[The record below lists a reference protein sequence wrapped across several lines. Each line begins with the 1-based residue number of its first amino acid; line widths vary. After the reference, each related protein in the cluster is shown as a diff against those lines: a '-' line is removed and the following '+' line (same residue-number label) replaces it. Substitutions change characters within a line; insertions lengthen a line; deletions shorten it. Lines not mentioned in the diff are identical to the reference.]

1 MQKDFHHTV
10 TYVISRLAGFKHEEA
25 NTIAYAA
32 QYVDDATNSG
42 TIQFK
47 NGAMYSRIS
56 SAHGTY
62 DVHHHINQHENHL
75 VWVPFHFLPGNDGK
89 MYDEDVN
96 GKFINRLVCKPDSPI
111 SRDML
116 DMCIRD
122 AHKKYALHR
131 LGITM
136 HVYADTFAHKGFTGK
151 IHEVNKVYNLKLEN
165 EDLNYLDEKKYKALT
180 ERFPMGHG
188 AALEC
193 PDKPYLR
200 WSYKNG
206 FGEEITR
213 DNLSDF
219 MHAVN
224 VLHAQLLRYRYE
236 LDNDADMPELKDTDL
251 QQIEANFKNF
261 TNPKGDERHEMW
273 IESIAN
279 GDFSFGPQELIYIP
293 KGEGSWKDT
302 AIKQKSFFDR
312 LDDRF
317 DYQDDFLN
325 SDWKLFHDA
334 LQEHRLTI
342 IHDVLP
348 KYGICVS

>member
-10 TYVISRLAGFKHEEA
+10 TYVLARLAGFEHKES

-32 QYVDDATNSG
+32 QYVDDATNAG
-42 TIQFK
+42 TLQFE

-62 DVHHHINQHENHL
+62 DLHHHVNQHENHL
-75 VWVPFHFLPGNDGK
+75 VWVPFHFLPGNNGK
-89 MYDEDVN
+89 TSDEETT
-96 GKFINRLVCKPDSPI
+96 GKFINKLVCRPDSPV
-111 SRDML
+111 SREML
-116 DMCIRD
+116 DMCVRD
-122 AHKKYALHR
+122 SHKNYALHR

-136 HVYADTFAHKGFTGK
+136 HVYADTFAHKGFAGK
-151 IHEVNKVYNLKLEN
+151 IHEVNKVYDLKLEN
-165 EDLNYLDEKKYKALT
+165 ENLSYLDEKKSRGLT

-200 WSYKNG
+200 WAYKNG
-206 FGEEITR
+206 LGEVIIR
-213 DNLSDF
+213 DNTEDF

-224 VLHAQLLRYRYE
+224 VLHAELCRYRYE
-236 LDNDADMPELKDTDL
+236 LDNSIDVPALLAKDL
-251 QQIEANFKNF
+251 EQIESNFRSF
-261 TNPKGDERHEMW
+261 TDTKGDNRHEMW

-279 GDFSFGPQELIYIP
+279 GEFSFGKQTLSYIA
-293 KGEGSWKDT
+293 KGEGSWKYD
-302 AIKQKSFFDR
+302 AIEQESFFDR

-317 DYQDDFLN
+317 KYKENFLN